1 MLTVGLL
8 PSLLIA
14 VLLSLVD
21 AARRS
26 AQPRDAVLGW
36 SPRHRRFVDLDK
48 DHEGLLVPGV
58 VVYRIDDRLFFAN
71 AHYFAA
77 RVEEAI
83 NAAPDQVHWFILDA
97 EAVSHLDASA
107 TQVLREVITGLTAR
121 DIRFVVARARTVV
134 VEQIDRF
141 ELTDV
146 LGPDN
151 RFPTVRSAV
160 LAVAGVDV
168 TGGTQ

>member
-1 MLTVGLL
+1 M
-8 PSLLIA
+8 
-14 VLLSLVD
+14 
-21 AARRS
+21 
-26 AQPRDAVLGW
+26 
-36 SPRHRRFVDLDK
+36 
-48 DHEGLLVPGV
+48 
-58 VVYRIDDRLFFAN
+58 
-71 AHYFAA
+71 
-77 RVEEAI
+77 
-83 NAAPDQVHWFILDA
+83 
-97 EAVSHLDASA
+97 
-107 TQVLREVITGLTAR
+107 ITGLTAR

-168 TGGTQ
+168 TGGTQWTGPPPPTVRRGCDLCHRDDSVPAASPVGAEVHHTGSTHTRRTT